1 MLAQLR
7 SLVAALTVVAL
18 LTGFAAPAFAD
29 QQQSPFNQN
38 FASSDNAQ
46 QASVPVVLDILL
58 LRPLGL
64 LMTAGGIV
72 LYAFPV
78 MPITAITRPSQIL
91 KPLGPLV
98 ATPAR
103 FTFSDPLGSHP

>member
-1 MLAQLR
+1 MPARFR
-7 SLVAALTVVAL
+7 SFVAALTLVAL
-18 LTGFAAPAFAD
+18 LTGSSTPALAEAFEGTNKEYE
-29 QQQSPFNQN
+29 S
-38 FASSDNAQ
+38 
-46 QASVPVVLDILL
+46 SVPMVLDVLL

-78 MPITAITRPSQIL
+78 LPITLVTRPTQFW

-103 FTFSDPLGSHP
+103 YTFSDPLGSHPSH